1 MSTGI
6 WTLRSVT
13 SSKQIL
19 LKSCGWTYETLDEA
33 HKAPDENQRGFKIS
47 RDVSARTLRLDLI
60 EQGVLVGR
68 MSDVQGP
75 ENRGPHL
82 SGAQTPIRSAWHAQ
96 RADRPQTEGAIWG
109 ARAPL
114 QRLGGR
120 ASPHSLLWLV
130 GKWVF
135 SIKCYPRRES
145 TNGELGSQ
153 GGLSKQTENQKSRAQ
168 GQGSHQGPASVDLTS
183 LLTLGAGGWGKTGG
197 GQSTNTGPAPNPHH
211 PLSNLWHPKT
221 EQGWGYAAEWGP
233 SLLYWPKLNFHVA
246 SFKRLPA
253 WQIKSSSVKGHF
265 YVLET
270 EVPTDSSFR
279 SQTGP
284 PSSLHPSHNAAVRA
298 ILLAC
303 KYAPVTW
310 PFGIV

>member
-1 MSTGI
+1 MLPKKRVHKWGTWKSGWVEQADRKPENQSTGP
-6 WTLRSVT
+6 
-13 SSKQIL
+13 
-19 LKSCGWTYETLDEA
+19 G
-33 HKAPDENQRGFKIS
+33 
-47 RDVSARTLRLDLI
+47 VSPGSGLCW
-60 EQGVLVGR
+60 
-68 MSDVQGP
+68 
-75 ENRGPHL
+75 PHFP
-82 SGAQTPIRSAWHAQ
+82 SHT
-96 RADRPQTEGAIWG
+96 
-109 ARAPL
+109 
-114 QRLGGR
+114 
-120 ASPHSLLWLV
+120 
-130 GKWVF
+130 
-135 SIKCYPRRES
+135 
-145 TNGELGSQ
+145 GS
-153 GGLSKQTENQKSRAQ
+153 
-168 GQGSHQGPASVDLTS
+168 
-183 LLTLGAGGWGKTGG
+183 GGWGKTGG

>member
-6 WTLRSVT
+6 WTPRSVT

-19 LKSCGWTYETLDEA
+19 LKSCGWTSETLDEA
-33 HKAPDENQRGFKIS
+33 HKVPDENQRGFEIS

-60 EQGVLVGR
+60 EQGALVGR

-75 ENRGPHL
+75 ANRGPHL

-114 QRLGGR
+114 QRPGGR

-153 GGLSKQTENQKSRAQ
+153 GRLSKQTDVWKTRAL

-183 LLTLGAGGWGKTGG
+183 LLTLGAGGEGRLEGAV
-197 GQSTNTGPAPNPHH
+197 NTGPAPNPHH

-233 SLLYWPKLNFHVA
+233 SPLYWPKLNFHVA

-270 EVPTDSSFR
+270 EIPTDSCLSVLR
-279 SQTGP
+279 LAP
-284 PSSLHPSHNAAVRA
+284 LHPSHNAAVRA
-298 ILLAC
+298 ILLTC